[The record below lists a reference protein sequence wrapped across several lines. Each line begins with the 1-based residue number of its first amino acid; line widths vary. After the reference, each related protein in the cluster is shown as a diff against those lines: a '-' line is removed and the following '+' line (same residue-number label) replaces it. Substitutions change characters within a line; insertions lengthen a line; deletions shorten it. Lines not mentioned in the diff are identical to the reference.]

1 MNTNGDNPPGQKPA
15 IETDQTRAEEALASV
30 DLEKRYDK
38 QVGESVVEVKAEVT
52 PPVPPLAPL
61 YAALAKA
68 QGEFP
73 EIPKNRTASIR
84 MKSGGEFKFKYS
96 ALSDLIGAT
105 RPALSKNGLAQ
116 FQHPSRDSKLC
127 VTVIAHESG
136 ATLEGTYP
144 IHPGGDGRMHPAQD
158 WAISYA
164 YARRYGLSAMLGIA
178 AEETIEGD
186 KSKSAG
192 ENFKDP
198 DRDGN
203 LSVRGAKNTQG
214 ATEAQLARC
223 YGIAIEEQIGE
234 AKTLKGLEGVWERN
248 LKVINR
254 LQDKW
259 SSDYSNV
266 FDVYAAKETELKAEG

>member
-1 MNTNGDNPPGQKPA
+1 MSTNGDNPPGQKPA
-15 IETDQTRAEEALASV
+15 IETDETRAAEALASV

-96 ALSDLIGAT
+96 DLSDLIGAT

-178 AEETIEGD
+178 AEETIEGGGG
-186 KSKSAG
+186 KTAG
-192 ENFKDP
+192 KNFEDP
-198 DRDGN
+198 DRDGI

-214 ATEAQLARC
+214 ASPADLARS
-223 YGIAIEEQIGE
+223 YAVAIEDQIGE
-234 AKTLKGLEGVWERN
+234 AKTQTGLEGVWNRN
-248 LKVINR
+248 EKVIHR
-254 LQDKW
+254 LQD
-259 SSDYSNV
+259 SYVGDYENV
-266 FDVYAAKETELKAEG
+266 LACYAEREAELKA